1 MKIQRIMQIL
11 LLTGAALTLTAQAA
25 DTVQFSA
32 DMVSSGP
39 EMPAAT
45 GKMFVG
51 DGRVR
56 IEMTQDGREV
66 VRIHD
71 QQRQMEWILFPAEK
85 RYLEHAAPA
94 GASTAAPSPPSAEDN
109 PCAGLQD
116 VSCQRIGTEQVGGR
130 DAIKWEMTVTRDGK
144 TLTGAQWLDVQRG
157 LPVKYVMPNGQ
168 TMELTLLGMETLN
181 GREVEKWEMVVTVP
195 EQPPLR
201 TLQWYDPVL
210 KLAVR
215 EQFPGDNMQALE
227 HIQLGAQADELFRVP
242 ADYSR
247 MESTPPAAK

>member
-1 MKIQRIMQIL
+1 MKIQRTVQIL
-11 LLTGAALTLTAQAA
+11 ILAGAALTLTAQAA

-32 DMVSSGP
+32 DITTSGP
-39 EMPAAT
+39 DVPAAT
-45 GKMFVG
+45 GKMFIG

-56 IEMTQDGREV
+56 IEMKQDGREV

-71 QQRQMEWILFPAEK
+71 QQRRVEWILFPADK
-85 RYLEHAAPA
+85 RYLENAAPV
-94 GASTAAPSPPSAEDN
+94 SENSAPPPPPSAEDN

-116 VSCQRIGTEQVGGR
+116 VTCQRIGSEQVGGR

-168 TMELTLLGMETLN
+168 SMELTMLGTETLN
-181 GREVEKWEMVVTVP
+181 GRDVEKWEMVVKVP
-195 EQPPLR
+195 EQAPLR
-201 TLQWYDPVL
+201 TLQWYDPQL

-215 EQFPGDNMQALE
+215 EQFPGDNVQALE
-227 HIQLGAQADELFRVP
+227 HIQLGAQPDDLFRVP
-242 ADYSR
+242 AEYTR
-247 MESTPPAAK
+247 MEPTPPTAK

>member
-1 MKIQRIMQIL
+1 MKIQRTMQIL
-11 LLTGAALTLTAQAA
+11 LLASTLLTFNTQAA

-39 EMPAAT
+39 NAAATT
-45 GKMFVG
+45 GKMFIG

-56 IEMTQDGREV
+56 IEMKQDGREL

-71 QQRQMEWILFPAEK
+71 QQRRVEWILFPAEK
-85 RYLEHAAPA
+85 RYLENAAPTGDNRA
-94 GASTAAPSPPSAEDN
+94 PPSPPSAEDN

-116 VSCQRIGTEQVGGR
+116 VTCQRIGVEQVGGR

-168 TMELTLLGMETLN
+168 SMELTLLETETRN
-181 GREVEKWEMVVTVP
+181 GRDVEKWEMVVRIP
-195 EQPPLR
+195 DQAPLR
-201 TLQWYDPVL
+201 TLQWYDPQL

-215 EQFPGDNMQALE
+215 EEFPDGNVRALE
-227 HIQLGAQADELFRVP
+227 HLQLGAQPDDLFRVP
-242 ADYSR
+242 ADYTR
-247 MESTPPAAK
+247 MEPAPSAAQ